1 MVSGEG
7 SLILPSPVQTTLT
20 EVVQEAEMLA
30 RRAID
35 EDYPDLVYDVR
46 DLVALTVRLADEF
59 GVPHPLDPDAFIGQ
73 LKKRFVLSTREKVA
87 AGIFSAEAI
96 AVAIDPTPLR
106 RGSAAK
112 LGVGLAD
119 QQERK
124 VAIDAPCYDPQAPCY
139 GLVVTTQDQD
149 EWFMVRETGDLSYV
163 MLLEHEWIR
172 GYGVDMVVV
181 KSVLGVG
188 RDALRMAEESRRG
201 IRPWIDRASKLF
213 QERHARLSPDSNHHH
228 VNFYHFGR
236 TGFCRH
242 PWDNITD

>member
-1 MVSGEG
+1 MS
-7 SLILPSPVQTTLT
+7 SPVQTTLA

-59 GVPHPLDPDAFIGQ
+59 GMPPPLDPDAFMGQ
-73 LKKRFVLSTREKVA
+73 LKKRFVLSTREPVA

-106 RGSAAK
+106 RGSAAR

-119 QQERK
+119 QRERK
-124 VAIDAPCYDPQAPCY
+124 IAIDAPCYDLQAPCY
-139 GLVVTTQDQD
+139 GLVVATQDQD
-149 EWFMVRETGDLSYV
+149 EWFMVREAGDLSYV

-172 GYGVDMVVV
+172 GYGVDMVIV

-188 RDALRMAEESRRG
+188 RDALSMAEESRRG
-201 IRPWIDRASKLF
+201 LRQWMDRASKLF
-213 QERHARLSPDSNHHH
+213 QERYARLSSESNYHNP
-228 VNFYHFGR
+228 VSFYHFGR
-236 TGFCRH
+236 GGFCRH
-242 PWDNITD
+242 PWDNLTD